1 MINVSATCVIISV
14 VNRVLQDVN
23 KDLNAIF
30 KDFSSVNY
38 DSVRNFVIDYSCLE
52 MVEMLLYSAFATDNN
67 QIFYQEQDSEDWRR
81 LKSCM
86 HNVEISDKEKYQR

>member
-38 DSVRNFVIDYSCLE
+38 DSVRNFVIDYCCLE

-67 QIFYQEQDSEDWRR
+67 QIFY
-81 LKSCM
+81 
-86 HNVEISDKEKYQR
+86 